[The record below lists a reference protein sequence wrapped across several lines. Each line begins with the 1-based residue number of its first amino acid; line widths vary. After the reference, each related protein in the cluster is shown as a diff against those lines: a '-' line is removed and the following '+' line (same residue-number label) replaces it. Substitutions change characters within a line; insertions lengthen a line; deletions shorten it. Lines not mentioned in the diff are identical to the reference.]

1 VLAIFRR
8 LAVSLF
14 VQWSSH
20 QKRPV
25 RVTTTNFQAWMAE
38 NHRTAAV
45 SLVLKKR
52 PSLKPRS

>member
-1 VLAIFRR
+1 MFRR

-25 RVTTTNFQAWMAE
+25 RVTTTNFQAWMTE
-38 NHRTAAV
+38 NHRAAAV
-45 SLVLKKR
+45 SLVLK
-52 PSLKPRS
+52 